1 MHFAYTLERR
11 KSMETYGQFM
21 DRICSFEKPE
31 FQIAGDYFNPSKSV
45 LVKVAEDNSFQ
56 KFYGDTVV
64 FDLTMDE
71 KLKIDEI
78 IFSLYLHASKC
89 FCKKLNF
96 STLHMT
102 LHDLSNSSD
111 RFKALQYMSKNEA
124 QLIKVLASK
133 KKYIQNIRM
142 RTNFILNMVNTSVVL
157 ALYPVNADEYSKLMY
172 WYKIIDEVVALPYP
186 FTPHITLAYYN
197 RNGFGKE
204 EIKNLTLLV
213 NELNK
218 RSFEITLDT
227 RNLVYQRFTSMDN
240 YHTAFRLI

>member
-1 MHFAYTLERR
+1 
-11 KSMETYGQFM
+11 METYGQFM

-31 FQIAGDYFNPSKSV
+31 FHIQGDYFTPSNSV
-45 LVKVAEDNSFQ
+45 LAKVAENNTFQ

-64 FDLTMDE
+64 FDLSIDE
-71 KLKIDEI
+71 KMKIDEI
-78 IFSLYLHASKC
+78 IFTLYIHASKC
-89 FCKKLNF
+89 FCEELKFCN
-96 STLHMT
+96 LHMT

-111 RFKALQYMSKNEA
+111 GLKALQLSSRNEA

-133 KKYIQNIRM
+133 KKYIHKIRM
-142 RTNFILNMVNTSVVL
+142 RTNFIINMVNTSVVL

-172 WYKIIDEVVALPYP
+172 WYGMIDEVLTLPYP
-186 FTPHITLAYYN
+186 FTPHITLAYYK

-204 EIKNLTLLV
+204 EIQSLTWVV

-227 RNLVYQRFTSMDN
+227 RNLVYQRFTSMNN